1 MYALLSSAKQ
11 AVELKVESPVIWN
24 TMTQMEHHEYSGIA
38 QTPMIH
44 WLIFNIGLHVAINTT
59 SDMETFLK
67 LTKLH
72 SETQH
77 MFHLTYVFAILWL
90 GNWNL

>member
-59 SDMETFLK
+59 SDMEAFLK
-67 LTKLH
+67 LTEVY

-77 MFHLTYVFAILWL
+77 MFSPYICFRHIVI
-90 GNWNL
+90 G